1 MKLLNRWGTIKMEDA
16 IYLLSN
22 FSSSNELFTSKTNK
36 KPIDCMKQVRNF
48 AVKNLELLDDQ

>member
-22 FSSSNELFTSKTNK
+22 FSCSNEMFTSKTNK
-36 KPIDCMKQVRNF
+36 KPIDCMK
-48 AVKNLELLDDQ
+48 